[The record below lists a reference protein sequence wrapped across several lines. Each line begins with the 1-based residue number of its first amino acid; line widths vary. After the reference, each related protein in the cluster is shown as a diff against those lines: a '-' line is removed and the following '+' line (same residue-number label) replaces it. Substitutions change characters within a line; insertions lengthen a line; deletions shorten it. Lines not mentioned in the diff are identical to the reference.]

1 MENILESVRDA
12 TLWLGLQL
20 RYHIYEA
27 DEKGVFRAII
37 ESESLSDL
45 DSIIGIFE
53 KGYKYGLKR
62 DSKFLKEEVS
72 NL

>member
-20 RYHIYEA
+20 RYRIYEA